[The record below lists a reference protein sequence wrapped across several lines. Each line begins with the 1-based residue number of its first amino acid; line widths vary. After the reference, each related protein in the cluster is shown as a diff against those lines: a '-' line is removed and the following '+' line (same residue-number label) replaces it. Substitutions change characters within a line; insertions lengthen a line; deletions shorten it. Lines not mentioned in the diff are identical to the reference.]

1 MYFNNT
7 FIIETF
13 VFVKNSPYICRV
25 INHKI
30 IMQDGTHG
38 IKTVGGMEGGIRPQT
53 SDYQGRKA
61 DRQNLAD
68 EGVWQSR

>member
-1 MYFNNT
+1 MIKVYSNNTFITIKMYFSNT

-13 VFVKNSPYICRV
+13 VFVKNSPYICRE

-38 IKTVGGMEGGIRPQT
+38 I
-53 SDYQGRKA
+53 
-61 DRQNLAD
+61 
-68 EGVWQSR
+68 